1 MRLSPLAKNRDKCLV
16 KPKANIPCT
25 SGASG
30 SSLLLVAIYRGSP
43 GKANHLREGG
53 EGRSERMAEAKGINP
68 HITPEVTEE
77 VKEITA
83 EVAEE
88 VKEATAEV
96 VEKLSAPKGAQL
108 MSLRETVSSE
118 G

>member
-1 MRLSPLAKNRDKCLV
+1 
-16 KPKANIPCT
+16 
-25 SGASG
+25 
-30 SSLLLVAIYRGSP
+30 
-43 GKANHLREGG
+43 
-53 EGRSERMAEAKGINP
+53 MAEAKGINP

-108 MSLRETVSSE
+108 VSLRETVSSE
-118 G
+118 GFDEKRGLRRIMALWGSTNSPFYR